1 MKQVNE
7 VLLTFLLLMI
17 IIIGLTI
24 WFNPQRV
31 RQWHNEFN
39 NIEPTECD
47 MIQKKIDLEK
57 AEKRRLEAIRINK
70 NFGITH

>member
-7 VLLTFLLLMI
+7 SLLTFLLLMI
-17 IIIGLTI
+17 ISIGLTI

-39 NIEPTECD
+39 NIEQTPCD
-47 MIQKKIDLEK
+47 MIQKKIDFEK

-70 NFGITH
+70 NFGI